1 MERTRNSAINAV
13 AATVAQ
19 TINVVI
25 TFVSRRIFLMM
36 LGETLLGINSLFT
49 QILSMMSLVELGIG
63 PAIVYS
69 LYRPLAENDREQ
81 IGAIMRL
88 YKKIYT
94 ILGFVILG
102 IGLCL
107 TPFIKSFITGDIS
120 NVENIHLIFF
130 LFVLNSSFSYFNSY
144 KQNLIIADQKKYIT
158 IIYHYG
164 LYVAMNILQIAVL
177 VVTKNFI
184 LYLVIQIIFTLLEN
198 ILLSIKTKKMYPYL
212 KEYKDCKIDEG
223 IMKNMK
229 RNVKALVFH
238 KVGGVCVSST
248 DSLIISKFIGIVT
261 VGMYTNY
268 VYVTNAFS
276 TLITQLFSS
285 ITSSVGNFNAQS
297 TQEESFEVFKKV
309 YYFNFLLMGVISV
322 CVYCL
327 ISDFIAVVFGEN
339 MLLSQLVVT
348 LLVLKFYMTGMRSS
362 LLTFKEA
369 MGIYHEDRFRPLAEG
384 LVNLAVSIIL
394 APHLELVGVLIGT
407 ICSHLFV
414 NMWIEPLVLYRN
426 GFGRKT
432 ASYFISYTVYLLSLV
447 GVCAVTMLLSSW
459 IAVTSF
465 WMLIVKAVVVGVVS
479 LTLIIIV
486 SLILNKK
493 EFLYYLDLFKK
504 IIKRR
509 AL

>member
-1 MERTRNSAINAV
+1 MRRTRNSAINAV
-13 AATVAQ
+13 AATTAQ
-19 TINVVI
+19 TINIIV
-25 TFVSRRIFLMM
+25 TFVARRIFLLM
-36 LGETLLGINSLFT
+36 LGETLLGVNSLFT

-69 LYRPLAENDREQ
+69 LYRPLAEDDREQ
-81 IGAIMRL
+81 IGAIMQL
-88 YKKIYT
+88 YRKIYT

-102 IGLCL
+102 IGLAI

-120 NVENIHLIFF
+120 KIEDIYLIFI

-164 LYVAMNILQIAVL
+164 LYLVMNGLQIAVL
-177 VVTKNFI
+177 LTTKNFI
-184 LYLVIQIIFTLLEN
+184 LYLIIQIIFTLLEN
-198 ILLSIKTKKMYPYL
+198 VLLSLKTKKMYPYL
-212 KEYKDCKIDEG
+212 KEYKNSKVDEG

-248 DSLIISKFIGIVT
+248 DTLIISKFIGIVT

-268 VYVTNAFS
+268 VYVTNSFS

-297 TQEESFEVFKKV
+297 TAEESFGVFKKV
-309 YYFNFLLMGVISV
+309 YFFNYFLMSFISV

-339 MLLSQLVVT
+339 MLLSQLVVI

-384 LVNLAVSIIL
+384 LVNLVVSIIL

-414 NMWIEPLVLYRN
+414 NMWVEPLVLYRK
-426 GFGRKT
+426 GFERKT
-432 ASYFISYTVYLLSLV
+432 SSYFISYSIYLVCLV
-447 GVCAVTMLLSSW
+447 AVCGLTMLLSSW

-465 WMLIVKAVVVGVVS
+465 WMLIVKAVFVVLVS
-479 LTLIIIV
+479 LALIVIV

-493 EFLYYLDLFKK
+493 EFLYYWDLFMK
-504 IIKRR
+504 IVKRR
-509 AL
+509 SI

>member
-1 MERTRNSAINAV
+1 MRTRNSVINAA
-13 AATVAQ
+13 AATTAQ
-19 TINVVI
+19 IVNIFV
-25 TFVSRRIFLMM
+25 TFIARRIFLMM

-69 LYRPLAENDREQ
+69 LYKPLADGNRAQ

-94 ILGFVILG
+94 IIGFVILI
-102 IGLCL
+102 IGLGL
-107 TPFIKSFITGDIS
+107 TPFIKNFITGDIS
-120 NVENIHLIFF
+120 NVSDIYLIFI

-164 LYVAMNILQIAVL
+164 LYLVMNGLQIVVL
-177 VVTKNFI
+177 LMTKNFI
-184 LYLVIQIIFTLLEN
+184 LYLVLQIIFTLLEN
-198 ILLSIKTKKMYPYL
+198 VMLSLKTKKMYPYL
-212 KEYKDCKIDEG
+212 KEYRDEKVDPA
-223 IMKNMK
+223 ILSNMK
-229 RNVKALVFH
+229 HNVKALIFH

-248 DSLIISKFIGIVT
+248 DTLIISKFIGIVT

-297 TQEESFEVFKKV
+297 TKEESFQIFKKA
-309 YYFNFLLMGVISV
+309 YFLNYLLMGVISV
-322 CVYCL
+322 CIFCL
-327 ISDFIAVVFGEN
+327 ISDFISVVFGAN
-339 MLLSQLVVT
+339 MLLSKFVVMLLVV
-348 LLVLKFYMTGMRSS
+348 KFYMSGMRAS

-384 LVNLAVSIIL
+384 LVNLAVSILL
-394 APHLELVGVLIGT
+394 APHFELVGVLIGT

-414 NMWIEPLVLYRN
+414 NMWIEPLVLYRK
-426 GFGRKT
+426 GFERKT
-432 ASYFISYTVYLLSLV
+432 TSYFVTYLLYF
-447 GVCAVTMLLSSW
+447 VCAALVCAATMMLSSW

-465 WMLIVKAVVVGVVS
+465 WMLIVKAVFVGVVS
-479 LTLIIIV
+479 LALFVLV
-486 SLILNKK
+486 SLIFNRK
-493 EFLYYLDLFKK
+493 ELLYYWGLLVK
-504 IIKRR
+504 ILKRR